1 MKKIKLPLEMD
12 NGVQVRTLEELKEN
26 WSLEKILMHYLN
38 GRLLSWLNDRYYSD
52 IAEKVE
58 NIKHISDSKEIQK
71 QLCEVFGMELD
82 DVKVNVEEV
91 SEKNKRI
98 EILRKY
104 TDDEAILKNISKVAF
119 NQEEL
124 ADLLD
129 DGENVIYLFNGSF
142 TVPVALHNKKYIGIG
157 DVNVT
162 IGSKNIV
169 NLNEAGIEFKNVKLD
184 ERYKKIIEDSPEG
197 LYKRGK
203 EYDDNG
209 DYVKALEFYDK
220 AAKLNNKDALF
231 RLGWFYSEGLGVE
244 VDYEKSMRYYLLAAD
259 LGHSTAMNNIGAAYA
274 NGWGV
279 NKDALKALE
288 WYTKAYEN
296 GSTFS
301 AKNIGGMYYYS
312 EGVDKDYYKS
322 FEWYQKSD
330 DQSYSCYMLGWMYE
344 FGQGTDVDN
353 DKALEY
359 YKLAAQKGYYNKSY
373 IWDPTFRYTRLMYNR
388 YNKQNEAIE
397 FMQKYYDK
405 EKLSQFVKTIREKI
419 DELKFPYVFG
429 SLFTM
434 SCDFIS
440 DCTGES
446 DARRKLSRR
455 IQSQINEYWEAFVE
469 DANSAK
475 KRFIN
480 DIRELCEAI
489 IILTSVAGIS
499 INNLSDE
506 IVNVISNCVAEAL
519 NNVYVPNAST
529 IIDDW
534 YVDNEPYNSG
544 SIFKPSYGYSFR
556 YSNGSTE
563 ISDKIKKDF
572 ENYMEQMI
580 IGIKD
585 ILISAINKI

>member
-169 NLNEAGIEFKNVKLD
+169 NLNEIGIEFKNVKLD

-231 RLGWFYSEGLGVE
+231 KLGWFYSEGLGVE
-244 VDYEKSMRYYLLAAD
+244 VNYEKSMQYYLLAAD
-259 LGHSTAMNNIGAAYA
+259 LGDTWAMNNIGAAYT

-279 NKDALKALE
+279 TKDALKALE

-296 GSTFS
+296 GNTF
-301 AKNIGGMYYYS
+301 AGKNIGNMYYNGD
-312 EGVDKDYYKS
+312 GVDEDYSKA

-330 DQSYSCYMLGWMYE
+330 DQDYSCFSLGWMYE
-344 FGQGTDVDN
+344 FGQGTNVDN

-373 IWDPTFRYTRLMYNR
+373 KWDPTFRYTRLMYNR
-388 YNKQNEAIE
+388 YNKQHEAVE

-405 EKLSQFVKTIREKI
+405 DKINQFVKTIRGKI
-419 DELKFPYVFG
+419 DELKFPYVSG
-429 SLFTM
+429 GICLLD
-434 SCDFIS
+434 CDVVS
-440 DCTGES
+440 NCTGES
-446 DARRKLSRR
+446 DARRKLARS
-455 IQSQINEYWEAFVE
+455 IQSKICDFWDGFVK
-469 DANSAK
+469 DANSAEK
-475 KRFIN
+475 NFIN
-480 DIRELCEAI
+480 DVKKVCED
-489 IILTSVAGIS
+489 IS
-499 INNLSDE
+499 IAAMVFGIPNNNFSDQ
-506 IVNVISNCVAEAL
+506 VTSMVSSCVADTL
-519 NNVYVPNAST
+519 NNTYVPNASA
-529 IIDDW
+529 IISDW

-544 SIFKPSYGYSFR
+544 SFFSPSYDYIFR
-556 YSNGSTE
+556 NPGNGSE
-563 ISDKIKKDF
+563 MANKVKSQFEDNIHQMVRDIKST
-572 ENYMEQMI
+572 
-580 IGIKD
+580 
-585 ILISAINKI
+585 LINEINKI